1 MTPMQT
7 KEENRT
13 IRVAIVQASP
23 VPFDLAGTLA
33 KALAL
38 LEEAARSGAQL
49 VCFGETFLPGYPAW
63 LDYCPGAALWD
74 HPPVKEVFVEMR
86 MNSVIVPGP
95 ETEALAEAA
104 ARLQVGIVIG
114 ISERVRDAPGHGTL
128 FNSCSSLETMA
139 VYSTIIASSF
149 RHIQNEWSGAREIRQ
164 VFVLRRSIRSTL
176 RARSAGNTGCHSQGS
191 TCTAWESRF
200 ILRCGRPCTRCTRS
214 QVGTTPSRDVA
225 LCSRRD
231 RLCRHLRYPVPF
243 RLPRAWS
250 RIL

>member
-1 MTPMQT
+1 MQT

-38 LEEAARSGAQL
+38 LEDAARSGAQL

-74 HPPVKEVFVEMR
+74 HPPVKEVFAEMR

-128 FNSCSSLETMA
+128 FNSLLFFGNDGSLLNHHRKLIPTYSERMVWGQGDSAGLRTTKIHQVNVAGSICWEHWMPLTRQHLHSLGEQIHIA
-139 VYSTIIASSF
+139 VWPTVHEMHQIAS
-149 RHIQNEWSGAREIRQ
+149 RHYAFEG
-164 VFVLRRSIRSTL
+164 
-176 RARSAGNTGCHSQGS
+176 
-191 TCTAWESRF
+191 
-200 ILRCGRPCTRCTRS
+200 RC
-214 QVGTTPSRDVA
+214 